1 MQSDRSFSATR
12 VLYDIAH
19 ALDSGE
25 EPDTR
30 VGSVVEWLR
39 LIVPYESCALLV
51 ALPGRDQQFF
61 ESPQSS
67 EAEPVELR
75 EVLVGVLSL
84 LSEQRPS
91 EGQSL
96 AMDRAF
102 GYASH
107 LAVPLVGFDHHFGL
121 LFVGSTLPDAYT
133 EEHLKL
139 LSVVA
144 SQVAAYFSKLHLV
157 EILTARS
164 LELEAANQ
172 SKDEF
177 LATLS
182 HELRS
187 PLTAIV
193 GWTKLLRAG
202 RLDEAATAHAL
213 EVIDRNAKHQA
224 KLIEDTLDMSR
235 IITGKLRLD
244 FQPVD
249 LSRVIGAALESVR
262 LTAEAKEIRI
272 TVLSQS
278 TGLVLGDSSRLQQMV
293 QNLLTNALNF
303 THRGGRV
310 EVRLDREGSRVR
322 LHVVDNGVGIRL
334 NFLPHI
340 FEPFRQADGSI
351 SRKHGGLGLGLA
363 LVRHLAELHQ
373 GKVWAESAGEGRGA
387 TFTVDLPV
395 LAARDEEFA
404 VITGSKIHET
414 QGDIVPSSAG
424 FKGRSILIVDD
435 DIDSLEMVTE
445 ILRQSGADVLTAT
458 SAGEAYELVQ
468 RERPDVLVADLGM
481 PEEDGYA
488 LLRKVRELAPECG
501 GSIPAVALTGYASE
515 EDRRQA
521 TLAGFQSHL
530 SKPVEPTQLLTIV
543 ANLIQSDRQGV
554 RRGKGC

>member
-1 MQSDRSFSATR
+1 MQNDRSFSATR

-19 ALDSGE
+19 ALDSDE

-30 VGSVVEWLR
+30 VRRVVEWLR
-39 LIVPYESCALLV
+39 LIVPYERCALLV
-51 ALPGRDQQFF
+51 ALPGRDQLFF

-67 EAEPVELR
+67 EAEPVDLR

-84 LSEQRPS
+84 LSEQGLPER
-91 EGQSL
+91 QSL
-96 AMDRAF
+96 ALDRTF

-144 SQVAAYFSKLHLV
+144 SQVAAYLSKLRLV

-224 KLIEDTLDMSR
+224 KLIEDILDMSR

-249 LSRVIGAALESVR
+249 LSRVIGAGLESVR
-262 LTAEAKEIRI
+262 LMAEAKEIRI

-293 QNLLTNALNF
+293 RNLLTNALKF

-310 EVRLDREGSRVR
+310 EVCLDREGSRLR
-322 LHVVDNGVGIRL
+322 LHVVDNGAGIRL
-334 NFLPHI
+334 DFLPHI

-395 LAARDEEFA
+395 LAARDEELA
-404 VITGSKIHET
+404 VITGGKIRET
-414 QGDIVPSSAG
+414 QGDIVPSSAEL
-424 FKGRSILIVDD
+424 KGRSILIVDD
-435 DIDSLEMVTE
+435 DIDSLEMLTE

-468 RERPDVLVADLGM
+468 RERPDVLVTDVGM

-521 TLAGFQSHL
+521 ILRGFQPHL

-543 ANLIQSDRQGV
+543 ANLIQSDRLGE